1 MEAEMIVA
9 GSAIG
14 GNVLLGIGLT
24 FTWMRNGRSAAG
36 KYGAL
41 EQKLTDTTETVNAID
56 GKVDKL
62 VESNGRYDER
72 LNATERDIKDLKAR

>member
-1 MEAEMIVA
+1 MEPEMILA
-9 GSAIG
+9 GSAVG
-14 GNVLLGIGLT
+14 GNILLGIGLGI
-24 FTWMRNGRSAAG
+24 TWLRNGRSQAS

-41 EQKLTDTTETVNAID
+41 EQKLTDTTKTVESID

-72 LNATERDIKDLKAR
+72 LIATERDIKDLKAR

>member
-1 MEAEMIVA
+1 MEAGIFIA
-9 GSAIG
+9 LG
-14 GNVLLGIGLT
+14 GNLFIGAGLVA
-24 FTWMRNGRSAAG
+24 TWLRNGRSQAS

-41 EQKLTDTTETVNAID
+41 EQKLTDTTETVKSID

-72 LNATERDIKDLKAR
+72 LIATERDIKDLKAR